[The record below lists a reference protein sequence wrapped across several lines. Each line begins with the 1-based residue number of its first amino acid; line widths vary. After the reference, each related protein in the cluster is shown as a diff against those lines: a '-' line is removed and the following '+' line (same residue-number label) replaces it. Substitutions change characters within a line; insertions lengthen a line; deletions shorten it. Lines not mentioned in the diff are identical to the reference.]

1 MGVVMFYEIEYCCLS
16 HIGKCRSANQDNF
29 FCRSQFLNHENTG
42 TDRCLR
48 GTVSDGE
55 SAAFSVFDG
64 MGGEEAGEMAAY
76 LAARTMADHPLR
88 GEPVKAFAAY
98 CSRANGEICNYLRRN
113 GLMSMGTTMA
123 ALQFHRRGICLCNIG
138 DSKVLRLS
146 KGQPHQISQDHVA
159 VAAAGMKPPLTQNL
173 GIPETELL
181 LAPYI
186 VQGRYRADDQYLIC
200 SDGLTDMVSM
210 EEIEA
215 QLRME
220 PRQNVVER
228 LLKLA
233 LDRGG
238 RDNITMIHLTVQRKT
253 FFRKRK

>member
-1 MGVVMFYEIEYCCLS
+1 M
-16 HIGKCRSANQDNF
+16 
-29 FCRSQFLNHENTG
+29 
-42 TDRCLR
+42 
-48 GTVSDGE
+48 
-55 SAAFSVFDG
+55 
-64 MGGEEAGEMAAY
+64 
-76 LAARTMADHPLR
+76 
-88 GEPVKAFAAY
+88 
-98 CSRANGEICNYLRRN
+98 
-113 GLMSMGTTMA
+113 
-123 ALQFHRRGICLCNIG
+123 
-138 DSKVLRLS
+138 
-146 KGQPHQISQDHVA
+146 
-159 VAAAGMKPPLTQNL
+159 AAAGMKPPLTQNL